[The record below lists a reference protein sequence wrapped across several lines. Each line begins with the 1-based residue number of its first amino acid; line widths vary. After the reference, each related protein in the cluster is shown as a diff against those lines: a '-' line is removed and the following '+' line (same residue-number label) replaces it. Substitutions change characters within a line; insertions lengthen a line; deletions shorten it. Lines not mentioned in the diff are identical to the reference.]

1 MILRFNRNLMLAI
14 ISMASMLIVFAP
26 EQTLQM
32 KWPYLDA
39 VVVWSLTSSVSLS
52 PIDHFAPYFRV
63 DATRSHR
70 ASHRGDSA
78 VSV

>member
-32 KWPYLDA
+32 KWPHLDG
-39 VVVWSLTSSVSLS
+39 VVGWSLTTSVT
-52 PIDHFAPYFRV
+52 FADLKSIKLVPPF
-63 DATRSHR
+63 
-70 ASHRGDSA
+70 
-78 VSV
+78 

>member
-32 KWPYLDA
+32 KWPHLDA
-39 VVVWSLTSSVSLS
+39 VVGW
-52 PIDHFAPYFRV
+52 
-63 DATRSHR
+63 
-70 ASHRGDSA
+70 
-78 VSV
+78 

>member
-32 KWPYLDA
+32 K
-39 VVVWSLTSSVSLS
+39 
-52 PIDHFAPYFRV
+52 
-63 DATRSHR
+63 
-70 ASHRGDSA
+70 
-78 VSV
+78 